1 MSLNWSTFV
10 KTHLN
15 FFNPLQIN
23 DRLVNQRNK
32 IFFNRFL
39 VFLKKKRVKIGTL
52 DKLIYLLS
60 NSSVW
65 FTPNIRDFYCRKT
78 TATLIIIKK
87 EN

>member
-1 MSLNWSTFV
+1 M
-10 KTHLN
+10 
-15 FFNPLQIN
+15 
-23 DRLVNQRNK
+23 
-32 IFFNRFL
+32 
-39 VFLKKKRVKIGTL
+39 KIGTL

-87 EN
+87 ENWTFGIKNSEKTNGSKVACIKCDVALCIP